1 MVVQKKDVSLLY
13 RKSLKNKIIMKA
25 NDLKTFNLFDQV
37 LNDNAGESYR
47 TIWEIYC
54 WQQDLNED
62 SQGREAKLFDMWID
76 YKTFGNIKKS
86 LVD

>member
-1 MVVQKKDVSLLY
+1 VVQKKDVSLLY

>member
-1 MVVQKKDVSLLY
+1 MTT
-13 RKSLKNKIIMKA
+13 
-25 NDLKTFNLFDQV
+25 NDIKTFKLFDQV
-37 LNDNAGESYR
+37 LADNPGEGYR

-76 YKTFGNIKKS
+76 QRTFGNIKKS